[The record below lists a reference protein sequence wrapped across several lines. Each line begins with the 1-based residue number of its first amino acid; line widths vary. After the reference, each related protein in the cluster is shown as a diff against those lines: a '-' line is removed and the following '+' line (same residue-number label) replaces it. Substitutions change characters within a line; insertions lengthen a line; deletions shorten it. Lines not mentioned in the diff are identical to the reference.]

1 VISGETGR
9 RNGKLNEG
17 TILNLILNERT
28 NCWILSAG
36 SKPALSTN
44 SIHYVLIYNVLKKT
58 LKNLL
63 FLFGGTKYRLYI
75 CTQ

>member
-1 VISGETGR
+1 MISGEIGR
-9 RNGKLNEG
+9 RNGELNEG

-36 SKPALSTN
+36 SKPVLSTN
-44 SIHYVLIYNVLKKT
+44 SIHNVLFYNVLKKT
-58 LKNLL
+58 LKILL
-63 FLFGGTKYRLYI
+63 FLFCGMKYRLYI

>member
-1 VISGETGR
+1 MYIHVISGEIGR
-9 RNGKLNEG
+9 RNGELNEG

-44 SIHYVLIYNVLKKT
+44 LIFN
-58 LKNLL
+58 KNLL
-63 FLFGGTKYRLYI
+63 FLFGGIKY
-75 CTQ
+75 